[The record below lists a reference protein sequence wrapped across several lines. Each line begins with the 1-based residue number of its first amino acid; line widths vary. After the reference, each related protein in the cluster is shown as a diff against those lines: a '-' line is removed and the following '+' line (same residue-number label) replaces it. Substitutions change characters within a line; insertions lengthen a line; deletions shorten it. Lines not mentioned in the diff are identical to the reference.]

1 MKFNLKSAS
10 RLIENRQGVDGYTVE
25 RLRMR
30 GLPVVTIPLSD
41 EDPDDYINTIT
52 ILHLPDMLLA
62 LETMDKVVIRMKKQP
77 EMPEIIIYDDWLE

>member
-52 ILHLPDMLLA
+52 ILHFPDMLLA
-62 LETMDKVVIRMKKQP
+62 LETMGKVVIQMKKQP

>member
-62 LETMDKVVIRMKKQP
+62 LETMDKVVIQMKKQP